1 MDITSEQPLLQ
12 EPTPSYLNNQV
23 IDTDEPYGKE
33 IEKTNIEDT
42 KAETPTTEMNR
53 GETEAFT
60 INTGSEGKYI
70 KYDQKKKLI
79 GHKSFLSTS
88 SFLNIATYLFIFY
101 S

>member
-23 IDTDEPYGKE
+23 IDTNEHHGEE

-42 KAETPTTEMNR
+42 KAETPTTEMNS
-53 GETEAFT
+53 GETEAFA

-70 KYDQKKKLI
+70 RYDQKI
-79 GHKSFLSTS
+79 GT
-88 SFLNIATYLFIFY
+88 NWTYFCIYVIISRYCYLFFIFY